1 MAETKTKVK
10 QEPKTTSLI
19 FSERQEPQESYSEKY
34 KEKLVQEVFSK
45 EDAEL
50 KSDLNDAEIIALTK
64 ADIFAEYYDSSL
76 IEKLKRSFLLLKVSK
91 KRQGRGEFVK
101 IAQAVIAPQ
110 QEEQPTIPERLF
122 GGR

>member
-1 MAETKTKVK
+1 MPENKVK

-19 FSERQEPQESYSEKY
+19 FSERQETQESYSEKY